1 MLTLQSVANLTQD
14 MLQKG
19 VIQTMAMTS
28 AVLEEIPFIQVQGNG
43 YSYNIM
49 DTLPEVGYRKVNEGY
64 TPGTAEVKKHT
75 EFLTIMGGFADVDQF
90 DVQVSSNI
98 NDVRSIMTQA
108 KATAV
113 AQQFERDF
121 FTGEAEDGK
130 TLKGLEKRLADNVA
144 GVEIKAELTLD
155 ALNELLDAVAGGA
168 SVLYMSKKMRRQVL
182 SLLQASN
189 HYIENGADAF
199 GRPVAMYGGVKI
211 RAVEDALIPANKIY
225 AVRFDVTT
233 GVHGIQNG
241 SLTAK
246 DLGLLHDR
254 PVYRT
259 LIEWYVGLATKH
271 EKSFAVLNTEGVPMT
286 ARKK

>member
-28 AVLEEIPFIQVQGNG
+28 AVLEEIPFINVQGNG
-43 YSYNIM
+43 YSYNVM
-49 DTLPEVGYRKVNEGY
+49 EALPEVGYRKINEGY
-64 TPGTAEVKKHT
+64 APGEAEVKKHT
-75 EFLTIMGGFADVDQF
+75 EFLAIVGGFADVDQF

-98 NDVRSIMTQA
+98 NDIRSIMTQA

-121 FTGEAEDGK
+121 FIGEATDGK
-130 TLKGLEKRLADNVA
+130 TLKGLDKRLAENVA
-144 GVEIKAELTLD
+144 GVEIKSELTLD
-155 ALNELLDAVAGGA
+155 ALNELLDAVIGGA

-182 SLLQASN
+182 ALLQSSN
-189 HYIENGADAF
+189 HYIENGVDAF
-199 GRPVAMYGGVKI
+199 GRPVAVYGGVKI
-211 RAVEDALIPANKIY
+211 RAVEDSLIPADKIY
-225 AVRFDVTT
+225 AVRFDVTN

-241 SLTAK
+241 SLVAK
-246 DLGLLHDR
+246 DLGLLNDR

-271 EKSFAVLNTEGVPMT
+271 NKSFAVLNTTVAKAKT
-286 ARKK
+286 K